1 MSDIFD
7 QKSPLFWMAISIIL
21 LFPGLLGTIVG
32 VFEWDLGFIILGIV
46 SLYLFFRTRRIYLQK
61 KKEEDDPL
69 SKL

>member
-1 MSDIFD
+1 
-7 QKSPLFWMAISIIL
+7 MAISIIL

-61 KKEEDDPL
+61 KKEEDYPL